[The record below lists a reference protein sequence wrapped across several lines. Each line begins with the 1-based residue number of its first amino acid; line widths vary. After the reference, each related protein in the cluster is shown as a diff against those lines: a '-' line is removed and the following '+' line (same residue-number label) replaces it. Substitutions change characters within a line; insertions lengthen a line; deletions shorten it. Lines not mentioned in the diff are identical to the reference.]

1 MYSMPGGS
9 CYTTS
14 ENQVLILHAMVQKTV
29 YNKQSGDDSQRILP

>member
-14 ENQVLILHAMVQKTV
+14 ENQVLILHAMVQKT
-29 YNKQSGDDSQRILP
+29 QSITNSQVMIHKGY